1 MSGPNEASD
10 TDLVVPLPPE
20 ILAMMAA
27 YEAAPD
33 AEADDET
40 ASAMA
45 AEPDIAEAGEEVVFA
60 APLTLPDLPDED
72 GATEALVDEAAISPL
87 AGPAAA
93 GAETGDEVAET
104 MVLTAV
110 LDLTAASALH
120 AALLARRGSALSL
133 DAGSVRRLGGQ
144 CLQLLVS
151 AAKTW
156 DADGVPI
163 GLGATSDAFERDL
176 ALLGMKP
183 SDLFQNEA
191 A

>member
-1 MSGPNEASD
+1 MSGPTNASE

-33 AEADDET
+33 AEIDAGEET
-40 ASAMA
+40 ASVLAV
-45 AEPDIAEAGEEVVFA
+45 EPDGAEAGEAIVFA
-60 APLTLPDLPDED
+60 APLTLADLPDED
-72 GATEALVDEAAISPL
+72 GTPEAPGDEAELLPL

-93 GAETGDEVAET
+93 EDQPAET
-104 MVLTAV
+104 MVLAAV

-120 AALLARRGSALSL
+120 AALLARRGTALSL

-163 GLGATSDAFERDL
+163 ALGSTSEGFERDL
-176 ALLGMKP
+176 ALLGLKP